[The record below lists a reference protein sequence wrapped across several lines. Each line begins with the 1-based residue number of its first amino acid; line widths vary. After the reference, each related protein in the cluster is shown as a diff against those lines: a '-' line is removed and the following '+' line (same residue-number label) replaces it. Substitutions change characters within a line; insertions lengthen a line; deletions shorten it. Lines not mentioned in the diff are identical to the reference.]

1 MGFFDFILQPKRAPE
16 KIGLDG
22 LDAWVSGRLEA
33 ESGILFRNALPRV
46 ESSQGLLA
54 ELRRYVL
61 ALDGA
66 GREEIHPRYDKIVQT
81 AKPAYVKSML
91 QALDGLS
98 YRGSSLGDV
107 VEYDRRLAAA
117 LDAIGKASFGDGKF
131 LPVAYQAEMARIQ
144 PCARRLLSA
153 RDGLAAALAADGNMK
168 VYSQVKEMLAE
179 HSLLV
184 SRGRR
189 LEADASSY
197 SDAAAAARRNAAKL
211 SGELERLRGSG
222 DYRRIRELRERFQT
236 LEGEGKGIES
246 AVHSVLSPLK
256 SALRRYGKTVA
267 DLKMARL
274 ADALQE
280 HPVEAYLAAD
290 DGEVEGV
297 LECLYA
303 ALASGSVSLKDHDK
317 TLDKLEGAKA
327 AFTRDYRGMLRSHAI
342 EAAAISR
349 ELGSSKVAE
358 AERKLLAEIRSLEE
372 SAQARVN
379 EAPETKAKAETLRAE
394 AAQKLTDI
402 RVRLTGLGV
411 ELAE

>member
-33 ESGILFRNALPRV
+33 ESGILFRNALPLV

-168 VYSQVKEMLAE
+168 AYSQVKEMLAE
-179 HSLLV
+179 HSMLV

-197 SDAAAAARRNAAKL
+197 SDAAAAARRKAAKL
-211 SGELERLRGSG
+211 SVDLERLRGSG
-222 DYRRIRELRERFQT
+222 DYRRIRELRARFQT

-246 AVHSVLSPLK
+246 AIHSALSPLK

-267 DLKMARL
+267 DPRMAKL
-274 ADALQE
+274 ADALQDK
-280 HPVEAYLAAD
+280 PVDTYLSVE
-290 DGEVEGV
+290 DGEVEGI
-297 LECLYA
+297 LKGLSG
-303 ALASGSVSLKDHDK
+303 ALASGSLSLKDQDK
-317 TLDKLEGAKA
+317 TLDKLDAAKS

-349 ELGSSKVAE
+349 EIGSSKVAE
-358 AERKLLAEIRSLEE
+358 AERKLLSEIRSLEE
-372 SAQARVN
+372 AAQARVN
-379 EAPETKAKAETLRAE
+379 EAAEAKAKSEALRTE
-394 AAQKLTDI
+394 AAQKLSE
-402 RVRLTGLGV
+402 VKVKLTGLEI